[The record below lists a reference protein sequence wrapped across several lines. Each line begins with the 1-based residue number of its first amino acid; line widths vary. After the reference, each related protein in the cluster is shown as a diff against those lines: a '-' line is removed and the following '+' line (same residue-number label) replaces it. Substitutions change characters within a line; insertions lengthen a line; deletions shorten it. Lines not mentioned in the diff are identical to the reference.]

1 MNTTQLECF
10 LEVANQLNFSRA
22 AQQLKITQPA
32 VSHQIKTLE
41 DELGVKLFS
50 RTSKSVRLTQEGHLF
65 IQYAQDILK
74 LSGMSRARVRA
85 SRSAQPKRFGIGCRS
100 SVELRLIQPALRRL
114 REEEPDV
121 LPILRVIPFDSLENL
136 LWEGDIQV
144 MFTFQESA
152 PKKGVYRELLR
163 CPLACLCAV
172 DHPLSHLKEARLA
185 ELAGRGR
192 LATVRPP
199 MCPPGVMA
207 LQAQLV
213 AAQGPGQVI
222 FCENQEVVQTL
233 VETGYAFTV
242 APDFPP
248 LHAPSVR
255 YIPVA
260 GAEPISFGISYLS
273 GEGRGL
279 AGHFYRLLREDA
291 ARFGFEGEE
300 TKPQGGTR

>member
-10 LEVANQLNFSRA
+10 LEVANQLNFSKA
-22 AQQLKITQPA
+22 ANQLKITQPA

-74 LSGMSRARVRA
+74 LSGLSRARVRE
-85 SRSAQPKRFGIGCRS
+85 SRAAQPKRFGIGCRS
-100 SVELRLIQPALRRL
+100 TVELQLLQPALRRL

-136 LWEGDIQV
+136 LWEGDIQL

-152 PKKGVYRELLR
+152 PKKGIYRELMR
-163 CPLACLCAV
+163 CPLVCICAA
-172 DHPLSHLKEARLA
+172 DHPLASLEEAA
-185 ELAGRGR
+185 FSELAGRGR
-192 LATVRPP
+192 LAAVRPP
-199 MCPPGVMA
+199 LCPPSLMA

-213 AAQGPGQVI
+213 AAQGPEQMI
-222 FCENQEVVQTL
+222 FCEHQEVVQTL
-233 VETGYAFTV
+233 VEAGYAFTV
-242 APDFPP
+242 APDFQM
-248 LHAPSVR
+248 LHARGLR
-255 YIPVA
+255 YIPLK
-260 GAEPISFGISYLS
+260 GAQPISFGVSYLP

-279 AGHFYRLLREDA
+279 AGHVFRLLHEAVMAREA
-291 ARFGFEGEE
+291 CHELQPAR
-300 TKPQGGTR
+300 R